1 MKRLVP
7 ALIAA
12 VLGLASLANPGLAGS
27 PAGELRD
34 LLAAGKFGNFTFFD
48 EPRPVSEV
56 RFTDGEGRDLSLD
69 RFRGKV
75 VLLNLWATWCAPCR
89 REMPALD
96 RLQARLG
103 GDDFEVLALAVDRGG
118 AAKVKAFL
126 DELGIER
133 LGLYVDST
141 TRALRA
147 LGAYGLPTTLL
158 IDRAGNEVMRVIGA
172 TEWDGAEIVELVRH
186 LIDSSDHD
194 RPLDQ
199 ARAERDAPN

>member
-12 VLGLASLANPGLAGS
+12 MLGLASLADPGLAGS

-34 LLAAGKFGNFTFFD
+34 LLAAGKFANFTFFD
-48 EPRPVSEV
+48 EPRPVPEV

-141 TRALRA
+141 TRALRV

-158 IDRAGNEVMRVIGA
+158 IDRAGREVMRVIGA
-172 TEWDGAEIVELVRH
+172 TEWDGAEIVDLVRH
-186 LIDSSDHD
+186 LIDLRTDD
-194 RPLDQ
+194 RPLEQ

>member
-12 VLGLASLANPGLAGS
+12 MLGLASLADPGLAGS

-34 LLAAGKFGNFTFFD
+34 LLAAGKFANFTFFD

-118 AAKVKAFL
+118 AAKVKEFL

-172 TEWDGAEIVELVRH
+172 TEWDGAEIVDLVRH
-186 LIDSSDHD
+186 LIDLRTDD
-194 RPLDQ
+194 RPLEQ

>member
-12 VLGLASLANPGLAGS
+12 MLGLASLADPGLAGS

-34 LLAAGKFGNFTFFD
+34 LLAAGKFANFTFFD
-48 EPRPVSEV
+48 EPRPVPEV

-141 TRALRA
+141 TRALRV

-158 IDRAGNEVMRVIGA
+158 IDRAGREVMRVIGA
-172 TEWDGAEIVELVRH
+172 TEWDGAEIVDLVRH
-186 LIDSSDHD
+186 LIDLRTDD
-194 RPLDQ
+194 RPLEQ
-199 ARAERDAPN
+199 VRAERDAPN

>member
-1 MKRLVP
+1 MIRLVA
-7 ALIAA
+7 ALI
-12 VLGLASLANPGLAGS
+12 VGVFGLAPLADPGLAAS
-27 PAGELRD
+27 PASELRD
-34 LLAAGKFGNFTFFD
+34 LLAAEKFANFTFFD
-48 EPRPVSEV
+48 EPRPVPEV

-133 LGLYVDST
+133 LGLYVDSS

-172 TEWDGAEIVELVRH
+172 TEWDGAEIGDLVRH
-186 LIDSSDHD
+186 LIDWGDD
-194 RPLDQ
+194 DQPLDQ
-199 ARAERDAPN
+199 ARADRDPAD

>member
-12 VLGLASLANPGLAGS
+12 MLGLASLADPGLAGS

-34 LLAAGKFGNFTFFD
+34 LLAAGKFANFTFFD
-48 EPRPVSEV
+48 EPRPVPEV

-118 AAKVKAFL
+118 AAKVKEFL

-133 LGLYVDST
+133 LGLYVDSS

-158 IDRAGNEVMRVIGA
+158 IDRAGREVMRVIGA
-172 TEWDGAEIVELVRH
+172 TEWDGAEIVDLVRH
-186 LIDSSDHD
+186 LIDSGPDD
-194 RPLDQ
+194 RPLEQ
-199 ARAERDAPN
+199 ARAGRDTPN